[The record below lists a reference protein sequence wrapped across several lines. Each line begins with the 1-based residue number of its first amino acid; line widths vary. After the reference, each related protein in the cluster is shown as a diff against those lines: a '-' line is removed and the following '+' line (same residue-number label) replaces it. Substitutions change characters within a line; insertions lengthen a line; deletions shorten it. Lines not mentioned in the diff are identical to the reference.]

1 MQPSM
6 VKEKINLVLYFLDS
20 LTHEIL
26 IWKHIQIERVD
37 DNKYLDM
44 PINSELIDYIVLGPC
59 FSEKDRRS
67 IEMLTAPKITFDRLE
82 QKRSIGTG
90 IITMR

>member
-37 DNKYLDM
+37 DYKYLLVELLNLGYTILYVTIDVKRGV
-44 PINSELIDYIVLGPC
+44 NSVFKVILYKCAISTRNVL
-59 FSEKDRRS
+59 FKD
-67 IEMLTAPKITFDRLE
+67 I
-82 QKRSIGTG
+82 
-90 IITMR
+90 